1 MNAQPSFDLERSEP
15 AGKPAAKGHVPQGHD
30 IVVRDLRFNRKGKPP
45 RWWLANDP
53 VGTAWHN
60 ALSATF
66 PRGEAFFIESV
77 RAFRDDVP
85 PRLAE
90 EIRKFIQQE
99 VNHSREHLAFNRAA
113 VDAGYDLSRIDAHV
127 TQMLDLTK
135 CRPPVVNLAA
145 TMALEHFTA
154 ILANQLLTN
163 PKMLDGAEPEVAAMW
178 RWHAVEEI
186 DHKAVAYDTFLHATR
201 HMPRRRRWLLKSM
214 TMLSITHRF
223 VSHRIADS
231 VDLLA
236 QDGITG
242 WRAKA
247 RVLWYVFGSPGYL
260 RKVFPAW
267 ASYFLPGFHPWKHDD
282 RHLIPLGEA
291 SLSA

>member
-1 MNAQPSFDLERSEP
+1 MNAHSPIAIDARPLSGSAPENHE
-15 AGKPAAKGHVPQGHD
+15 
-30 IVVRDLRFNRKGKPP
+30 IVVRDLRFNRKEKPR
-45 RWWLANDP
+45 RWWLAGDP

-77 RAFRDDVP
+77 KAFRDDAP
-85 PRLAE
+85 PALAE

-113 VDAGYDLSRIDAHV
+113 VAAGYDLSRIDAHV
-127 TQMLDLTK
+127 TEMLNLAK
-135 CRPPVVNLAA
+135 GRPPIVNLAA

-154 ILANQLLTN
+154 ILAHLLLTT
-163 PKMLDGAEPEVAAMW
+163 PKMLDGADPEVAAMW
-178 RWHAVEEI
+178 KWHAVEEI
-186 DHKAVAYDTFLHATR
+186 EHKAVAYDVFLNATS
-201 HMPRRRRWLLKSM
+201 HWPRRRRWLLRSI
-214 TMLSITHRF
+214 TMLSITRRF
-223 VSHRIADS
+223 VSHRIDDT
-231 VDLLA
+231 VNLLA

-242 WRAKA
+242 WKA
-247 RVLWYVFGSPGYL
+247 RARVWWYVFGAPGYL

-282 RHLIPLGEA
+282 RHLIPAAEA
-291 SLSA
+291 GLEAYG